1 MRLPKTLSS
10 KLLTPEVQSLVGQ
23 SLQLARNY
31 PLKRTPIE
39 LEKLIRTNPAVA
51 AASEIRTVLLPLLML
66 GEYTHDDPAIQA
78 EVRRELVALQG
89 SWRGAIAKMGSYQNY
104 GFSYTEVEYRI
115 TLAGCGLSRVR
126 TLNQQ
131 YTNFQGMQ
139 GDIINVIYA
148 TPQAMQFSPNGW
160 VTIPYPSGIHLV
172 NQAYFTLGYD
182 PKGIALLDRVAPY
195 VDAFNLMMAALSL
208 AANRQATPF
217 LYGKTNTSAQQ
228 MIFGDDGRPVLDP
241 ATGQP
246 TLVNAGEKL
255 KQDLEQVENG
265 SIAVIDLQDELGSIA
280 QSQRGTLIQDAIQ
293 IILQLIM
300 MCFLVPQTVIGM
312 SATGVG
318 DSGLS
323 ESHQRMLLMAVESDL
338 GVISEGLIESLLKN
352 MLIWN
357 HGPLESYGYFPITS
371 PRDSTAVQA
380 LLAIIPGLVAS
391 TVLDPKDAD
400 LIASVKEDLGI

>member
-23 SLQLARNY
+23 FLVLAGVD
-31 PLKRTPIE
+31 PLKRSPFE
-39 LEKLIRTNPAVA
+39 LEKIIRTNPAVA

-66 GEYTHDDPAIQA
+66 GEYTHDDPAIQD
-78 EVRRELVALQG
+78 EVRRELVALKG
-89 SWRGAIAKMGSYQNY
+89 SWRGAVAKMGSYQNY

-115 TLAGCGLSRVR
+115 TLAGCGLSRLR

-131 YTNFQGMQ
+131 YTNFQGLQ
-139 GDIINVIYA
+139 GDILNVIYA
-148 TPQAMQFSPNGW
+148 TPQAMQFTVNGW

-195 VDAFNLMMAALSL
+195 VAAFNLMMAALAL
-208 AANRQATPF
+208 ASNRQATPL

-228 MIFGDDGRPVLDP
+228 MVFGEDGRPTLDP

-246 TLVNAGEKL
+246 LLVNAGEKF

-265 SIAVIDLQDELGSIA
+265 SIAVIDLQDELGAIA
-280 QSQRGTLIQDAIQ
+280 QSQRGTIIQDGIQ
-293 IILQLIM
+293 VILQFIM
-300 MCFLVPQTVIGM
+300 MSFLVPQTAIGM
-312 SATGVG
+312 SASGVG

-323 ESHQRMLLMAVESDL
+323 DAHQRMLLMAVESDL
-338 GVISEGLIESLLKN
+338 AVISEGLIESLLKP
-352 MLIWN
+352 MLTWN
-357 HGPLESYGYFPITS
+357 HGILDSYGYFPIAK
-371 PRDSTAVQA
+371 PKDSAAVQA
-380 LLAIIPGLVAS
+380 LLAIIPGLVSS

-400 LIASVKEDLGI
+400 LIASVREDLGI

>member
-23 SLQLARNY
+23 FLALARNY
-31 PLKRTPIE
+31 PLKRSPFE
-39 LEKLIRTNPAVA
+39 LEKIIRTNPAAA

-66 GEYTHDDPAIQA
+66 GEYTHDDPAIQD

-89 SWRGAIAKMGSYQNY
+89 SWRGAVAKMGSYQNY

-115 TLAGCGLSRVR
+115 TLAGCGLSRLR

-131 YTNFQGMQ
+131 YTNFQGLQ

-148 TPQAMQFSPNGW
+148 TPQAMQFTINGW

-195 VDAFNLMMAALSL
+195 VDAFNLMMGALAL
-208 AANRQATPF
+208 ASNRQATPL

-228 MIFGDDGRPVLDP
+228 MVFGDDGRPTLDP

-246 TLVNAGEKL
+246 ILVNAGEKF

-265 SIAVIDLQDELGSIA
+265 SIAVIDLQDELGAIA

-293 IILQLIM
+293 IVLQLIM

-312 SATGVG
+312 SASGVG

-323 ESHQRMLLMAVESDL
+323 DAHQRMLIMAVESDL
-338 GVISEGLIESLLKN
+338 AVISEGLIESLLKP
-352 MLIWN
+352 MLSWN
-357 HGPLESYGYFPITS
+357 HGILDSYGYFPIVK
-371 PRDSTAVQA
+371 PKDSAAVQA
-380 LLAIIPGLVAS
+380 LLAIIPGLVSS

-400 LIASVKEDLGI
+400 LIASVKEDLEI

>member
-23 SLQLARNY
+23 FLALARNY
-31 PLKRTPIE
+31 PLKRSPFE
-39 LEKLIRTNPAVA
+39 LEKIIRTNPAAA

-66 GEYTHDDPAIQA
+66 GEYTHDDPAIQD

-89 SWRGAIAKMGSYQNY
+89 SWRGAVAKMGSYQNY

-115 TLAGCGLSRVR
+115 TLAGCGLSRLR

-131 YTNFQGMQ
+131 YTNFQGLQ

-148 TPQAMQFSPNGW
+148 TPQAMQFTINGW

-195 VDAFNLMMAALSL
+195 VDAFNLMMGALAL
-208 AANRQATPF
+208 ASNRQATPL

-228 MIFGDDGRPVLDP
+228 MVFGDDGRPTLDP
-241 ATGQP
+241 ATNQP
-246 TLVNAGEKL
+246 ILVNAGEKF

-265 SIAVIDLQDELGSIA
+265 SIAVIDLQDELGAIA

-293 IILQLIM
+293 IVLQLIM

-312 SATGVG
+312 SASGVG

-323 ESHQRMLLMAVESDL
+323 DAHQRMLIMAVESDL
-338 GVISEGLIESLLKN
+338 AVISEGLIESLLRP
-352 MLIWN
+352 MLEWN
-357 HGPLESYGYFPITS
+357 HGQLDNYGHFPITK
-371 PRDSTAVQA
+371 PRDSAAVQA
-380 LLAIIPGLVAS
+380 LLAIIPGLVSS

-400 LIASVKEDLGI
+400 LIASVKEDLEI